1 MVPKNWR
8 SRIFEKK
15 IFLAKNGEKG
25 VKNMHFWAFL
35 GNHAIDFSDFWYVAS
50 LIYYFNPIPHGMF
63 WDAQL
68 TGWGQKWPPRLNS
81 TKIFQMAQNL
91 VHMLKNIRRA
101 NKMKI

>member
-1 MVPKNWR
+1 MWEEELPKSQHQVQIWLWLLLQ
-8 SRIFEKK
+8 SR
-15 IFLAKNGEKG
+15 
-25 VKNMHFWAFL
+25 
-35 GNHAIDFSDFWYVAS
+35 
-50 LIYYFNPIPHGMF
+50 YFNPIPHGMF